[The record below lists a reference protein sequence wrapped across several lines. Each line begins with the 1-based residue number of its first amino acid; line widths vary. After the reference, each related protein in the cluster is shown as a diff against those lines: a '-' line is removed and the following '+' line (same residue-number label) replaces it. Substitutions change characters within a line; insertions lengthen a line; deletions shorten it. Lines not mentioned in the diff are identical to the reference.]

1 MAAEGARDGAA
12 VGALLAFEG
21 VSKSYGDLVAV
32 RDVSF
37 EVRPAEVF
45 GLLGPNGAG
54 KTTLLRI
61 LMDVLRP
68 NAGTVRLFG
77 EPLRRHQLDRV
88 GYLPEER
95 GLYRKRRVIDVLVYF
110 GTLKGLE
117 RSEARSRARHW
128 LERVGLAETER
139 WRIERLSKGM
149 AQKVQIAATLMT
161 EPELCV
167 LDEPFAG
174 LDPVNVRLVRE
185 LLRERQENGHTT
197 VLSTHQM
204 DRVEELCDRVA
215 LIHRGRL
222 LVYGTVDEVRRA
234 HSTPAVRLRSSAP
247 PPRVAGVLDVVAE
260 RDGGWLLHLDG
271 VAPSALLRSLVGA
284 GAEISQFE
292 EVLAP
297 MEEVFVRVVQGEPA
311 PSAAGGS

>member
-1 MAAEGARDGAA
+1 MSD
-12 VGALLAFEG
+12 VTPILAFEG
-21 VSKSYGDLVAV
+21 VSKSYGDVIAV
-32 RDVSF
+32 DGVTF
-37 EVRPAEVF
+37 GVRPGEVL

-54 KTTLLRI
+54 KTTLIRI

-68 NAGTVRLFG
+68 SAGSVRLFG

-95 GLYRKRRVIDVLVYF
+95 GLYRKRRVLEVLVYF
-110 GTLKGLE
+110 GTLKGL
-117 RSEARSRARHW
+117 RRDEAKERARRW
-128 LERVGLAETER
+128 LARVGLPETER

-149 AQKVQIAATLMT
+149 AQKVQIAATLMN

-167 LDEPFAG
+167 LDEPFSG

-185 LLRERQENGHTT
+185 LLRERQAAGLTT

-222 LVYGTVDEVRRA
+222 LVYGTVGDVRRE
-234 HSTPAVRLRSSAP
+234 HSTPSVRVKAAAAP
-247 PPRVAGVLDVVAE
+247 PAVPGVVEVIAQ
-260 RDGGWLLHLDG
+260 RDGSWLLHLDG
-271 VAPSALLRSLVGA
+271 VAPGALLRRLVDA
-284 GAEISQFE
+284 GAELTAFE

-297 MEEVFVRVVQGEPA
+297 MEEVFVRVVEGSGVGSGA
-311 PSAAGGS
+311 AAGSA

>member
-1 MAAEGARDGAA
+1 MSGDDTIFS
-12 VGALLAFEG
+12 FEG
-21 VSKSYGDLVAV
+21 VSKSYGEVLAV
-32 RDVSF
+32 NDVSF
-37 EVRPAEVF
+37 GVRRGEVF

-54 KTTLLRI
+54 KTTLIRI

-68 NAGTVRLFG
+68 SAGVVRLFG

-95 GLYRKRRVIDVLVYF
+95 GLYRKRRVLDVLVYF
-110 GTLKGLE
+110 GTLKGLH
-117 RSEARSRARHW
+117 RAEARERARRW
-128 LERVGLAETER
+128 LARVGLPETER

-149 AQKVQIAATLMT
+149 AQKVQIAATLMN

-167 LDEPFAG
+167 LDEPFTG

-185 LLRERQENGHTT
+185 LLRERQAAELTT

-204 DRVEELCDRVA
+204 DRIEELCDRVA

-222 LVYGTVDEVRRA
+222 LVYGTVGDVRRQ
-234 HSTPAVRLRSSAP
+234 HSTPSVRVRAAAAP
-247 PPRVAGVLDVVAE
+247 PAVAGVSEVIEE
-260 RDGGWLLHLDG
+260 RDGWWLLAIDAQVDG
-271 VAPSALLRSLVGA
+271 VTPGALLRRLVEA
-284 GAEISQFE
+284 GAEIVAFE

-297 MEEVFVRVVQGEPA
+297 MEEVFVRVVEGSAPA
-311 PSAAGGS
+311 ATAESS

>member
-1 MAAEGARDGAA
+1 MAAQGAA
-12 VGALLAFEG
+12 LAFEG
-21 VSKSYGDLVAV
+21 VSKSYGDVLAV

-37 EVRPAEVF
+37 EVHSAEVF
-45 GLLGPNGAG
+45 GLVGPNGAG

-68 NAGTVRLFG
+68 SAGAVHLFG

-95 GLYRKRRVIDVLVYF
+95 GLYRKRRVIDVMVYF
-110 GTLKGLE
+110 GTLKGLD
-117 RSEARSRARHW
+117 RDEARERARRW

-149 AQKVQIAATLMT
+149 AQKVQIASTLMT

-167 LDEPFAG
+167 LDEPFSG

-185 LLRERQENGHTT
+185 LLRERQAEGLTT
-197 VLSTHQM
+197 ILSTHQM

-215 LIHRGRL
+215 MIHRGRL
-222 LVYGTVDEVRRA
+222 LVYGPVDEVRRA
-234 HSTPAVRLRSSAP
+234 HSTPAVRLRSSGP
-247 PPRVAGVLDVVAE
+247 PPSVAGVLDMVEE
-260 RDGGWLLHLDG
+260 RDGGWLLHHDG
-271 VAPSALLRSLVGA
+271 VAPSALLRRLVEG

-297 MEEVFVRVVQGEPA
+297 MEEVFVRVVEGETA
-311 PSAAGGS
+311 MAAAGGS

>member
-1 MAAEGARDGAA
+1 
-12 VGALLAFEG
+12 
-21 VSKSYGDLVAV
+21 
-32 RDVSF
+32 VSF
-37 EVRPAEVF
+37 EVRPGEVF

-68 NAGTVRLFG
+68 SAGAVRLFG
-77 EPLRRHQLDRV
+77 EPLRRHRLDRV

-110 GTLKGLE
+110 GTLKGLD
-117 RSEARSRARHW
+117 RVEARERARRW
-128 LERVGLAETER
+128 LERVGLPETER

-149 AQKVQIAATLMT
+149 AQKVQIAGTLMT

-174 LDPVNVRLVRE
+174 LDPVNVRLIRE
-185 LLRERQENGHTT
+185 LLRERQGQGLTT
-197 VLSTHQM
+197 ILSTHQM

-215 LIHRGRL
+215 MIHRGRL

-234 HSTPAVRLRSSAP
+234 HSTPAVRLRSNAP
-247 PPRVAGVLDVVAE
+247 PPSVAGVLDRVEE

-271 VAPSALLRSLVGA
+271 AAPSVLLRRLVEA

-297 MEEVFVRVVQGEPA
+297 MEEVFVRVVEGE
-311 PSAAGGS
+311 SAAAVAGGS

>member
-1 MAAEGARDGAA
+1 VSRAEPI
-12 VGALLAFEG
+12 LAFEG
-21 VSKSYGDLVAV
+21 ISKSYGDVVAV

-37 EVRPAEVF
+37 DVRPGEVL

-68 NAGTVRLFG
+68 SAGSVRLFG
-77 EPLRRHQLDRV
+77 GPLRRHDLDRV

-95 GLYRKRRVIDVLVYF
+95 GLYRRRRVLDVLVYF
-110 GTLKGLE
+110 GTLKGLS
-117 RSEARSRARHW
+117 RVEAGSRGRQW
-128 LERVGLAETER
+128 LERVGLAETVR

-167 LDEPFAG
+167 LDEPFSG

-185 LLRERQENGHTT
+185 LLRERQAAGLTT
-197 VLSTHQM
+197 MLSTHQM

-234 HSTPAVRLRSSAP
+234 HSTPAVRVAASAP
-247 PPRVAGVLDVVAE
+247 PPAVRGILDVVAE
-260 RDGGWLLHLDG
+260 RDGSWLLHHDDG
-271 VAPSALLRSLVGA
+271 VPASALLRRLLEA
-284 GAEISQFE
+284 GAEISRFE

-297 MEEVFVRVVQGEPA
+297 MEEVFVRVVQGEGAAPA
-311 PSAAGGS
+311 AAVPPGA